1 MEYYDSDD
9 GMLLVTVCE
18 TDEGEG
24 NCQYQNESS
33 TSVEYNLIAQAF
45 PEIVVCDDTGC
56 ELPNSLAG
64 RMDEP
69 KTWYSCFNDGDDRL
83 AKIKLTPKIL
93 ESESVEYDVETIAT
107 IIDACYP
114 DIRRV
119 INYLQKQSING
130 KLNSNVEELQ
140 DSDYKLKLIE
150 LLGDKSLNKKDAFVS
165 IRKLLMKN
173 KVRDFTPLFSLLYD
187 RLDKLTN
194 ENGKKAELILLLA
207 RYQNMD
213 SMAVDKEINIMA
225 MFVEMLGV
233 LK

>member
-1 MEYYDSDD
+1 MTCY
-9 GMLLVTVCE
+9 LTTQLILICNLNLVT
-18 TDEGEG
+18 
-24 NCQYQNESS
+24 
-33 TSVEYNLIAQAF
+33 
-45 PEIVVCDDTGC
+45 
-56 ELPNSLAG
+56 
-64 RMDEP
+64 
-69 KTWYSCFNDGDDRL
+69 
-83 AKIKLTPKIL
+83 
-93 ESESVEYDVETIAT
+93 
-107 IIDACYP
+107 P

-194 ENGKKAELILLLA
+194 ENSKKAELILLLA

>member
-1 MEYYDSDD
+1 MFF
-9 GMLLVTVCE
+9 TR
-18 TDEGEG
+18 
-24 NCQYQNESS
+24 
-33 TSVEYNLIAQAF
+33 IFA
-45 PEIVVCDDTGC
+45 
-56 ELPNSLAG
+56 
-64 RMDEP
+64 
-69 KTWYSCFNDGDDRL
+69 
-83 AKIKLTPKIL
+83 
-93 ESESVEYDVETIAT
+93 
-107 IIDACYP
+107 
-114 DIRRV
+114 
-119 INYLQKQSING
+119 
-130 KLNSNVEELQ
+130 
-140 DSDYKLKLIE
+140 
-150 LLGDKSLNKKDAFVS
+150 S